1 MLNQHPFLR
10 TVFSTGALQG
20 FSRLLALLMGVAM
33 ARLLG
38 PENFGAYGFVVSAMA
53 IALILPSAGIHELTV
68 REVARCIAME
78 DNDRL
83 VQYLRWSSLYTLVFG
98 AVAIVLFA
106 WYLSITPFEVLSVSS
121 IFLACVLLFLRALLI
136 RQGGLL
142 TGLKRPAMA
151 VFSTLTMIPLCAIV
165 MIAGFTWADIQWHL
179 SWMLAIQVASVTIGF
194 GLAYRVTRQF
204 FKPRAFVSSSVF
216 FSRWWT
222 ILLPLA
228 LVKVVLTL
236 NAELAS
242 VILGTM
248 EGTVSVGY
256 FKVAFQAAALLA
268 LGQVTMD
275 RIIAPKIS
283 SAFARADMARVNG
296 LFIRAALLN
305 LLVAIPTGIG
315 LVLVG
320 QWLVVNLFGME
331 YLAAYPLI
339 IVLVLGQLGSV
350 FMGPCDSVLCMTGNE
365 RFYLFSLLIGLVV
378 LVLSL
383 YFLIPVYHEMGA
395 AIAVALT
402 GVSISIV
409 SWYCVRSKIGLEFWL
424 WRVLRGRF

>member
-20 FSRLLALLMGVAM
+20 FSRLLALVMGVAM

-68 REVARCIAME
+68 REVARCITME
-78 DNDRL
+78 DQDRL
-83 VQYLRWSSLYTLVFG
+83 VQYLRWSSLYTLIFG
-98 AVAIVLFA
+98 ALAICLFA
-106 WYLSITPFEVLSVSS
+106 YYLYITPFEVLSVSS
-121 IFLACVLLFLRALLI
+121 IFLAAVLLFFRALLI

-142 TGLKRPAMA
+142 TGLKRPAMG

-165 MIAGFTWADIQWHL
+165 MIGTLEWAQVEWSL
-179 SWMLAIQVASVTIGF
+179 QWMLAIQVASVVIGF

-216 FSRWWT
+216 FSRWWA

-236 NAELAS
+236 NSELAS
-242 VILGTM
+242 VILGTI
-248 EGTVSVGY
+248 EGTMSVGY

-268 LGQVTMD
+268 LGQMTMD

-283 SAFARADMARVNG
+283 SAFARSDMARVNG

-305 LLVAIPTGIG
+305 LSVAIPVGVG
-315 LVLVG
+315 LVLFG
-320 QWLVVNLFGME
+320 QWLVANLFGLE

-339 IVLVLGQLGSV
+339 IILVLGQLGSV

-365 RFYLFSLLIGLVV
+365 RFYLFSLLIGLAV
-378 LVLSL
+378 LVCSL
-383 YFLIPVYHEMGA
+383 YFLIPMYHETGA

-402 GVSISIV
+402 GVSTSVFSWFCV
-409 SWYCVRSKIGLEFWL
+409 SKKIGLEFWL